1 MLKAINCICDAIEGM
16 NLKPNYSLEYNKSM
30 DRLNSYF
37 GTSDT
42 QTWILCFSIW
52 QHFNDNSLITPRD
65 FAYFLETNVL
75 KVAAM
80 NSDFIELRKRNLI
93 EYSNSQS
100 TFNIMNEVI
109 KSVLNNEI
117 IPSTLNI
124 GISYLDFIHK
134 VADKFENRK
143 YTNDNCD
150 DLVSQLNNMEDRYFD
165 IPLIVRSKEMFR
177 NDKIHYMFYDIC
189 NDCLLGQPTHLNST
203 IEDIYENNDRFVI
216 AREFLDEK
224 HLLQQ
229 LGMVEFVAKGNIMDA
244 TICLTEKGKKFLF
257 DTDYSLY
264 AAKLDELKLKM
275 PSEIHAKKLFYSEEN
290 QKQIDDLTNVLT
302 QSIYKQIQKR
312 LCAKGMPCGISVI
325 FHGAAG
331 CGKTESVYQIAKK
344 TGRAIMQVDIS
355 STKSCWF
362 GESGKMIK
370 QIFTDYKDAC
380 KAALKI
386 KGGRIPILLFN
397 ECDAVFSKRK
407 EVTHS
412 NTAQEENAMQNILL
426 QEMENLEGILIAT
439 TNLVDNLDPA
449 FERRFLF
456 KIHFENPS
464 VEAKKQIWKNKM
476 KWISQV
482 QAEDLAEHY
491 NFSGGEI
498 DNIVRKAE
506 MKEIISGYRP
516 VFSEIVD
523 MCKVEKMDSDAARTP
538 RRMGFAV

>member
-1 MLKAINCICDAIEGM
+1 M
-16 NLKPNYSLEYNKSM
+16 
-30 DRLNSYF
+30 
-37 GTSDT
+37 
-42 QTWILCFSIW
+42 
-52 QHFNDNSLITPRD
+52 
-65 FAYFLETNVL
+65 YFLETNVL

-177 NDKIHYMFYDIC
+177 NDKIRYMFYDIC
-189 NDCLLGQPTHLNST
+189 NDCLLGLPTHLNSI

-302 QSIYKQIQKR
+302 QSKYKQIQKR

-355 STKSCWF
+355 SKS
-362 GESGKMIK
+362 
-370 QIFTDYKDAC
+370 
-380 KAALKI
+380 
-386 KGGRIPILLFN
+386 FN
-397 ECDAVFSKRK
+397 
-407 EVTHS
+407 
-412 NTAQEENAMQNILL
+412 
-426 QEMENLEGILIAT
+426 
-439 TNLVDNLDPA
+439 
-449 FERRFLF
+449 
-456 KIHFENPS
+456 
-464 VEAKKQIWKNKM
+464 
-476 KWISQV
+476 
-482 QAEDLAEHY
+482 
-491 NFSGGEI
+491 
-498 DNIVRKAE
+498 
-506 MKEIISGYRP
+506 
-516 VFSEIVD
+516 
-523 MCKVEKMDSDAARTP
+523 
-538 RRMGFAV
+538 

>member
-16 NLKPNYSLEYNKSM
+16 NLKPDYTLEYNKSM

-52 QHFNDNSLITPRD
+52 QHFNDNSFITPRD

-177 NDKIHYMFYDIC
+177 NDKIRYMFYDIC
-189 NDCLLGQPTHLNST
+189 NDCLLGLPTHLNST

>member
-177 NDKIHYMFYDIC
+177 NDKIRYMFYDIC